1 MQDNYVG
8 DIGDYGKYGLL
19 RMIGNKAHILAVNW
33 YMVKPPVT
41 QKQNDGK
48 YIGYLEKPEKYR
60 AFDPAL
66 FDALYQIVMV
76 EKNRSVDRIEQADLF
91 PAALHSVMPG
101 TDRSAWHQNALTK
114 TAGCDTVFLDPDNG
128 LETERMHLNHSA
140 TEKHV
145 RWDELRDY
153 YDRGQNVILYQHRP
167 QMTSKARCI
176 DAIMK
181 FQQNYLH
188 ADTVFLLEFPQFT
201 NRFYFIFS
209 HKKHAGFFESI
220 CGEIE
225 GKLPGFCRWIK
236 P

>member
-19 RMIGNKAHILAVNW
+19 RMIGNGAHTLAVNW

-41 QKQNDGK
+41 QKQDDGK
-48 YIGYLEKPEKYR
+48 YISYLEKPEKYR
-60 AFDPAL
+60 AFDPVL

-76 EKNRSVDRIEQADLF
+76 EKNRSVDRIERAGLF
-91 PAALHSVMPG
+91 PAIFYSEIPSIA
-101 TDRSAWHQNALTK
+101 RSAWHQNALTK
-114 TAGCDTVFLDPDNG
+114 TVGCDTVFLDPDNG
-128 LETERMHLNHSA
+128 LETEQMYLNHSA
-140 TEKHV
+140 TNKHV
-145 RWDELRDY
+145 RRCELKDY

-167 QMTSKARCI
+167 QMTSKVRCI
-176 DAIMK
+176 DTIMK

-188 ADTVFLLEFPQFT
+188 ADAVFLLEFPQFT

-220 CGEIE
+220 CGKIE